1 MNKKKPERGKTNMEA
16 EKQKEI
22 KELEEKLKKLKEDKK
37 EEPKTEEK
45 PKEKPKQEGMFGDLG
60 LPDPEEYNK
69 RVEKALGTF

>member
-1 MNKKKPERGKTNMEA
+1 ME
-16 EKQKEI
+16 ESEETKE
-22 KELEEKLKKLKEDKK
+22 EKK